1 MAELKT
7 FEGHPVTEVGVEMP
21 NAAGGLQDAMKLDPV
36 EMEIADEGFIVLAY
50 QVKKVRHEPI
60 DKDDYEGPLRRVH
73 VLHVTEAALIDGDV
87 VQGHMESERE
97 RIKKLK
103 DEAAGTMALDLDGD
117 DGDDLPLG
125 DNDEELKRKE
135 VEALIAEG
143 HSDEEARRKVY
154 GDAA

>member
-1 MAELKT
+1 MVA
-7 FEGHPVTEVGVEMP
+7 VGVEMP
-21 NAAGGLQDAMKLDPV
+21 NAAGGLQEAMKFDPV
-36 EMEIADEGFIVLAY
+36 EWHQGDEQFIVLRGA
-50 QVKKVRHEPI
+50 VRKIRHEPI
-60 DKDDYEGPLRRVH
+60 DKELPDGDQRRVH
-73 VLHVTEAALIDGDV
+73 ILHVDEAFPIDASYVEDYV
-87 VQGHMESERE
+87 AEQRE
-97 RIKKLK
+97 RIKKAR
-103 DEAAGTMALDLDGD
+103 DEAKGTLSFDLDGD